1 MLHAKYLG
9 SIGIHAQQFL
19 WGRPVPLGYNGAYVR
34 TPQLRYCNSQDIIYR
49 VGAMLEHGSLD
60 IDGVDEIQAHRH
72 AMRHSAAHV
81 MADAVLKLFPEAKM
95 GIGPP
100 THDGFYYDFEV
111 SRPFTPE
118 DLEEIEK
125 LMKETIESGFPFKK
139 EDLSRADA
147 EAMFSDQPYKIELIE
162 GLPEDAVIS
171 IYRHDN
177 FVDLCQ
183 GPHVHGTSDIP
194 AMKLLS
200 VAGAYWRGD
209 EKRPMLQRIYGTAF
223 ESESGLEEHLQRLEE
238 AERRDHRTLGRQLNL
253 FSVHDEI
260 GPGLIVWHPKGG
272 RVRSLVED
280 YWKNLHYR
288 LGYDVVYSPHIGRA
302 QLWETSGHLD
312 FYQENMY
319 APVEVDDQQYYLK
332 PMNCPFHIS
341 IFKNALHSYRE
352 LPLRFAELG
361 TVYRYER
368 SGVLHGLMRVR
379 GFTQDDAHIFCTP
392 DQVEDEIG
400 GVLELTFE
408 LLDAFGF
415 EEFSIALSTR
425 PEKYVGD
432 LDMWEHATASL
443 EGALQK
449 RGLPFTIDD
458 GGGAFYGPKIDINIT
473 DALGRGWQCTTVQF
487 DFNLPQRFDLTYQDS
502 EGGRSQPYMVHRAI
516 LGSMERF
523 LGVLIEHYGGA
534 FPLWLAPVQAV
545 LIPIADRHIEYCK
558 SVSSQLESAGFRIE
572 VDTRGERMN
581 QKIRTAQMQKVP
593 YMLVAGDREEEAGAV
608 AVRHRDGED
617 LGAMPLRDFVSRLAE
632 ESQIPI
638 RTTK

>member
-1 MLHAKYLG
+1 
-9 SIGIHAQQFL
+9 
-19 WGRPVPLGYNGAYVR
+19 
-34 TPQLRYCNSQDIIYR
+34 
-49 VGAMLEHGSLD
+49 MLEHGSLETE
-60 IDGVDEIQAHRH
+60 GVDEAQAHRH

-100 THDGFYYDFEV
+100 IQDGFYYDFDV

-125 LMKETIESGFPFKK
+125 LMEETISGGFPF
-139 EDLSRADA
+139 EREEISRADA
-147 EAMFSDQPYKIELIE
+147 QTLFSDQPYKLELIE
-162 GLPEDAVIS
+162 DLPVDAVIS
-171 IYRHDN
+171 IYRHDG

-183 GPHVHGTSDIP
+183 GPHVDGTSDIP

-223 ESESGLEEHLQRLEE
+223 ESEAELAEHLERLEE
-238 AERRDHRTLGRQLNL
+238 AERRDHRTLGRQLGL
-253 FSVHDEI
+253 FSIHEEI

-272 RVRSLVED
+272 RIRSIIED
-280 YWKNLHYR
+280 YWRDLHYR
-288 LGYDVVYSPHIGRA
+288 RGYDIVYSPHIGRA

-312 FYQENMY
+312 FYRESMYSPLDVDGQE
-319 APVEVDDQQYYLK
+319 YYLK
-332 PMNCPFHIS
+332 PMNCPFHIAIYKS
-341 IFKNALHSYRE
+341 ALHSYRE

-415 EEFSIALSTR
+415 TDYSISLSTR

-432 LDMWEHATASL
+432 PEMWEHATRSL
-443 EGALQK
+443 QGALEK
-449 RGLPFTIDD
+449 RGLSFTIEE
-458 GGGAFYGPKIDINIT
+458 GGGAFYGPKIDVNIT
-473 DALGRGWQCTTVQF
+473 DALGRAWQCTTVQF
-487 DFNLPQRFDLTYQDS
+487 DFNLPQRFDLTYQDA

-516 LGSMERF
+516 LGSIERF
-523 LGVLIEHYGGA
+523 IGVLIEHYGGA
-534 FPLWLAPVQAV
+534 FPVWLAPVQAV
-545 LIPIADRHIEYCK
+545 LIPIADRHIEYCQ
-558 SVSSQLESAGFRIE
+558 SVLAALETARFRAE
-572 VDTRGERMN
+572 VDTRNERMN

-593 YMLVAGDREEEAGAV
+593 YMLVVGDREVEAGAV

-617 LGAMPLRDFVSRLAE
+617 LGAMPLDDFLARLGE
-632 ESQIPI
+632 EAAIP
-638 RTTK
+638 KGSAA

>member
-1 MLHAKYLG
+1 ML
-9 SIGIHAQQFL
+9 
-19 WGRPVPLGYNGAYVR
+19 
-34 TPQLRYCNSQDIIYR
+34 D
-49 VGAMLEHGSLD
+49 HGSLETE
-60 IDGVDEIQAHRH
+60 GVDEAQAHRQ

-100 THDGFYYDFEV
+100 IENGFYYDFEV

-125 LMKETIESGFPFKK
+125 LMQETIKEGFPFQR
-139 EDLSRADA
+139 EELSRADA
-147 EAMFSDQPYKIELIE
+147 ESMFSDQPYKLELIE
-162 GLPEDAVIS
+162 GLPDEEVIS
-171 IYRHDN
+171 IYRHDE

-194 AMKLLS
+194 AMKLLN

-223 ESESGLEEHLQRLEE
+223 ESEQELAEHLERLEE

-253 FSVHDEI
+253 FSTHDEI

-272 RVRSLVED
+272 RIRSLIED
-280 YWKNLHYR
+280 YWKDLHYR
-288 LGYDVVYSPHIGRA
+288 LGYDIVYSPHIGRA

-312 FYQENMY
+312 FYQDGMFPPLELD
-319 APVEVDDQQYYLK
+319 EQQYYLK
-332 PMNCPFHIS
+332 PMNCPFHIQ
-341 IFKNALHSYRE
+341 IYKTALHSYRE
-352 LPLRFAELG
+352 LPLRYAELG

-415 EEFSIALSTR
+415 KDYSISLSTR

-432 LDMWEHATASL
+432 PEMWEHATQSL
-443 EGALQK
+443 KGALEK
-449 RGLPFTIDD
+449 RGLPFTVDE

-473 DALGRGWQCTTVQF
+473 DALGRAWQCTTVQF
-487 DFNLPQRFDLTYQDS
+487 DFNLPQRFDLTYQDAD
-502 EGGRSQPYMVHRAI
+502 GGRSQPYMVHRAI
-516 LGSMERF
+516 LGSLERF
-523 LGVLIEHYGGA
+523 LGILIEHYGGA

-545 LIPIADRHIEYCK
+545 LIPIADRHIEYCQTVLAK
-558 SVSSQLESAGFRIE
+558 LKAAGFRAE
-572 VDTRGERMN
+572 VDTRNERMN
-581 QKIRTAQMQKVP
+581 QKIRTAQMQKLP
-593 YMLVAGDREEEAGAV
+593 YMLVVGDREQEANAV

-617 LGAMPLRDFVSRLAE
+617 LGAMPLDDFLERLGE
-632 ESQIPI
+632 ESQIP
-638 RTTK
+638 KGSAE